1 MARDGNKGVVGT
13 QHMGSALLDYGPRV
27 RNSPDVAASCEIS
40 ACKVVG
46 LRSGTGTLG
55 LQTETPLLQD
65 SSDLNDAGDGHKHE
79 HVFSGGSSAPSGRGN
94 WNLASATDA
103 DQAYFPRVD
112 GNAGFVRC
120 AFLTCSAGILLFFP
134 LFAGCQAIVRA
145 QQSLARAPL
154 P

>member
-13 QHMGSALLDYGPRV
+13 QRMGSALLDYGPRV
-27 RNSPDVAASCEIS
+27 RNSSDVAASCEIS

-46 LRSGTGTLG
+46 LRSCTGTLG
-55 LQTETPLLQD
+55 LQTEPPLLQD
-65 SSDLNDAGDGHKHE
+65 SSDLNDASDGHKHE

-120 AFLTCSAGILLFFP
+120 AFLICIAGILLLFP
-134 LFAGCQAIVRA
+134 C
-145 QQSLARAPL
+145 SLGARQL
-154 P
+154 